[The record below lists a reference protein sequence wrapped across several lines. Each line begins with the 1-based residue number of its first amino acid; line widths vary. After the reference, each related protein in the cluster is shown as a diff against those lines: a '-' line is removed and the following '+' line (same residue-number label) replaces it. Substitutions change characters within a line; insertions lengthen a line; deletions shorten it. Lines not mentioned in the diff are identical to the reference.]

1 MHHLTV
7 LNTGASST
15 AGNNIMID
23 LSDTFQN
30 PETDFQYDEDRNLL
44 RAGISFALLE
54 FYSLLM
60 ELGLFLPGGICS
72 HVHLGGHVQVELLRA
87 L

>member
-1 MHHLTV
+1 
-7 LNTGASST
+7 
-15 AGNNIMID
+15 MID

-54 FYSLLM
+54 FYSLLV
-60 ELGLFLPGGICS
+60 ERGLFLPGGICS
-72 HVHLGGHVQVELLRA
+72 HVHLGGHVQVELSTNIREISHFPEKA
-87 L
+87 LLGPSPY